1 MISVGLLHQDYGNEN
16 LYAVV
21 FALDQQCFT
30 TFFFTNSCWIR
41 VEKNEMP
48 SDIVWANAAP
58 MATIA
63 VVRHFFS
70 MTHVLIP
77 SFSLTLTLSVYFPLA
92 MSYIT
97 IELYFPSFRL
107 FY

>member
-1 MISVGLLHQDYGNEN
+1 MEMKTCMLLFSHLINSGLQH
-16 LYAVV
+16 
-21 FALDQQCFT
+21 
-30 TFFFTNSCWIR
+30 FFFTNSCWIR
-41 VEKNEMP
+41 VEKNEIP

-77 SFSLTLTLSVYFPLA
+77 SFSLTLTLSMYFPLA